1 MILMIWKKPATR
13 ATIALALSAAFAV
26 FSLTWHTANAQ
37 APAATT
43 NPDRKSA
50 PETIQTFY
58 LANATEISEFND
70 ITTNL
75 RNMIP
80 WAKTY
85 AIAAQF
91 AITVRGTQEELDA
104 AQKLI
109 TSVDRPR
116 KVYRLTYTITDS
128 DNGKRTGAQKFVVLA
143 TTGQRSTFKQ
153 GTRVPIV
160 TGMFEKSESAH
171 ENTQVQYVDVGLMI
185 DATVT
190 GAPDALSLRSKIEQT
205 SIVEESSAM
214 SEHDPKIRQTV
225 LDESFQLV
233 QGKPLVLA
241 SFDIPGSTRRQEIEV
256 VAEMAK

>member
-1 MILMIWKKPATR
+1 MNWNKPARR
-13 ATIALALSAAFAV
+13 AIIALALSAATFTV
-26 FSLTWHTANAQ
+26 FSLTWYTAGAQ
-37 APAATT
+37 APSPTT

-58 LANATEISEFND
+58 LVNATEISELND
-70 ITTNL
+70 IQTNL

-116 KVYRLTYTITDS
+116 RVYRLTYTVTDS
-128 DNGKRTGAQKFVVLA
+128 DNGKRTGTQKFAVLA
-143 TTGQRSTFKQ
+143 AAGQRTTFKQ

-160 TGMFEKSESAH
+160 TGMFEKSESVH
-171 ENTQVQYVDVGLMI
+171 ENTQIQYVDVGLMI
-185 DATVT
+185 EATVT

-205 SIVEESSAM
+205 GIVEETNAM
-214 SEHDPKIRQTV
+214 SDHDPKLRQTV

-233 QGKPLVLA
+233 QSKPIVLA
-241 SFDIPGSTRRQEIEV
+241 SIDFPGSTRRQEVEV
-256 VAEMAK
+256 VAELAK

>member
-1 MILMIWKKPATR
+1 MKCEKLAKR
-13 ATIALALSAAFAV
+13 AIFALALSAASLV
-26 FSLTWHTANAQ
+26 VISLTLRPVSAQ
-37 APAATT
+37 APP
-43 NPDRKSA
+43 PDRKSA

-58 LANATEISEFND
+58 LANATDPSELND

-80 WAKTY
+80 WARTY
-85 AIAAQF
+85 AISAQY

-116 KVYRLTYTITDS
+116 RVYRLTYTITDS

-143 TTGQRSTFKQ
+143 TAGQRSTFKQ

-160 TGMFEKSESAH
+160 TGMFEKSDSAH
-171 ENTQVQYVDVGLMI
+171 ENTQVQYVDLGLMI
-185 DATVT
+185 EATVT
-190 GAPDALSLRSKIEQT
+190 GALDALSLRSKIEQT
-205 SIVEESSAM
+205 SPVEESTAQ
-214 SEHDPKIRQTV
+214 SERDPKLRQTV
-225 LDESFQLV
+225 LDESFRLE

-241 SFDIPGSTRRQEIEV
+241 SFDIPGGTRHQEIGV
-256 VAEMAK
+256 VAELAK

>member
-1 MILMIWKKPATR
+1 MEWHKPAKR
-13 ATIALALSAAFAV
+13 AIIALALSAATFAV
-26 FSLTWHTANAQ
+26 FSFTWRTANAQ
-37 APAATT
+37 APSPTT

-58 LANATEISEFND
+58 LANATQISELND
-70 ITTNL
+70 IQANL

-80 WAKTY
+80 LARTY
-85 AIAAQF
+85 AIPAQF

-109 TSVDRPR
+109 TSVDRPQR
-116 KVYRLTYTITDS
+116 VYRLTYTITDS
-128 DNGKRTGAQKFVVLA
+128 DNGKRTGTQKFAVLA
-143 TTGQRSTFKQ
+143 AAGQRSTFKQ

-185 DATVT
+185 EATVT

-205 SIVEESSAM
+205 SPVEESTAQ
-214 SEHDPKIRQTV
+214 SERDPKIRQTV
-225 LDESFQLV
+225 LDESFQVV

-241 SFDIPGSTRRQEIEV
+241 SLDIPGSTRRQEIEL
-256 VAEMAK
+256 VAELAK